1 MKKISITI
9 LSLFILTSIYSQ
21 VNFTALSF
29 SAKFPKAN
37 SKLNFEYNSNLT
49 PLINQKDIT
58 VVVYVFNEKG
68 NNGYQ
73 ILEPKLKQ
81 SNGIYKGSLQ
91 IDTATNA
98 LAFSF
103 ISEEE
108 KDINDKKGYIVP
120 IHGVDNKPIEN
131 YYKWAAYI
139 QDFYGNLLFGME
151 SSSANAINY
160 FEQLFKLHPKTKAKS
175 SYLSSY
181 LNIIHRVK
189 KENGD
194 SLVKKNLENFEEKAP
209 LDEYGYEM
217 LINFYS
223 DIKLKDK
230 ADSFTA
236 VLKTKFP
243 EGNWKKEEIRNE
255 IRNEKDLTKKSLLL
269 EEFIK
274 KYSDNKND
282 KYLIDDLQE
291 HLAIEYIMVDD
302 FVNYN
307 KECGK
312 LEKSKA
318 AFINNRN
325 AWGMAQGTQNLNEAE
340 KMSAAATFYAKA
352 QYENPREQKP
362 DNLTSAQWK
371 KQRENQYAMYADTYA
386 FILYKLGE
394 YKEGLPY
401 AKFGA
406 EYSKLKDAEYNER
419 YAMLLAKA
427 APAPDAK
434 KIIEEMVKSG
444 KATPKAK
451 DALKEVFLKTK
462 KTDGR
467 LYDDYLTGLEESAKK
482 EKKAEL
488 IKSMINNPSPKFAL
502 KDWDGKEVSLES
514 LKGKVVVVDFW
525 ATWCGPC
532 IQSMPGMKKAQEKF
546 AGRDDVK
553 FLFVD
558 TWETAENKIKNAKDF
573 MEKKNY
579 PFYVLMDNENKMVSD
594 FEVSG
599 IPTKFILDKAGNIRF
614 KSTGFEGNTDAL
626 AEEVIEMVELLG
638 ATK

>member
-1 MKKISITI
+1 MKKITLSLLSMLFVLFCTAQNKFEALKLSNEFPQALQSLSFEYDQNLSPLVKEKNIDIVVYQFTKNGMVAKEPVITKIGTTHKATITI
-9 LSLFILTSIYSQ
+9 DKDATCLAFGFESDKEKDNNAGNGYFVPIYGADKTPIKDYYLSASQLYSIYGEYLFGVKSLPKKNVEILEQ
-21 VNFTALSF
+21 GL
-29 SAKFPKAN
+29 AKFPALENEPNYYNNYFQEIASAN
-37 SKLNFEYNSNLT
+37 KTNEAKEIMATKIKEIESKETISAELYSF
-49 PLINQKDIT
+49 
-58 VVVYVFNEKG
+58 
-68 NNGYQ
+68 
-73 ILEPKLKQ
+73 
-81 SNGIYKGSLQ
+81 
-91 IDTATNA
+91 
-98 LAFSF
+98 LANYYARN
-103 ISEEE
+103 
-108 KDINDKKGYIVP
+108 K
-120 IHGVDNKPIEN
+120 NKP
-131 YYKWAAYI
+131 
-139 QDFYGNLLFGME
+139 
-151 SSSANAINY
+151 
-160 FEQLFKLHPKTKAKS
+160 
-175 SYLSSY
+175 
-181 LNIIHRVK
+181 
-189 KENGD
+189 
-194 SLVKKNLENFEEKAP
+194 
-209 LDEYGYEM
+209 
-217 LINFYS
+217 
-223 DIKLKDK
+223 K
-230 ADSFTA
+230 ADS
-236 VLKTKFP
+236 LKTISKTKYPTQVLSENDILNNFFAEKVADKKVEIFESYLKQFP
-243 EGNWKKEEIRNE
+243 RQRIEDNPASMMVTQIATAYEKEKNTTENTKWLNKVPMSQKASQL
-255 IRNEKDLTKKSLLL
+255 NEKSWNMAEEGKDL
-269 EEFIK
+269 
-274 KYSDNKND
+274 
-282 KYLIDDLQE
+282 
-291 HLAIEYIMVDD
+291 
-302 FVNYN
+302 
-307 KECGK
+307 
-312 LEKSKA
+312 A
-318 AFINNRN
+318 A
-325 AWGMAQGTQNLNEAE
+325 AK
-340 KMSAAATFYAKA
+340 KMSAEATFYAKA
-352 QYENPREQKP
+352 QYEKP
-362 DNLTSAQWK
+362 TEKKPVYVSTKQWK

-427 APAPDAK
+427 APAADAK

-462 KTDGR
+462 KTDSR

-488 IKSMINNPSPKFAL
+488 IKSMINNPSPKFTL

-614 KSTGFEGNTDAL
+614 KSTGFEGNTDSL
-626 AEEVIEMVELLG
+626 AEEVIEIVELLG